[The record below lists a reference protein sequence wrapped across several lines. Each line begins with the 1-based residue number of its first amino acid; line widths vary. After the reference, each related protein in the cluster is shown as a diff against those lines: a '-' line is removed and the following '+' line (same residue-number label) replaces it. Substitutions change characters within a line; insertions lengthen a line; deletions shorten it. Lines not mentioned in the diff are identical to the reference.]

1 MIKTFKTQE
10 VKVGMYVVLPRSWF
24 AHPFLKN
31 EFLISSPGQIAKII
45 EAGIREVAIDTAK
58 SRLPVEKPGE
68 KIAVEAEQ
76 TPPQPI
82 IPPDLMEAI
91 ANKNMPPA
99 KKAKAIH
106 DHSIVMIQR
115 LMENPSSESIK
126 EAKKGIFAVV
136 DAILADDKTNK
147 ELLMLSS
154 HDYNTYIHSVNVGL
168 LAISLSKTLFK
179 KSDAHDMHEVG
190 AGFFLHDIG
199 KVKVDI
205 NIIKKPA
212 VLTDEE
218 MMEIRRHP
226 QYGYEILTDTHQLS
240 DECKKI
246 VMQHHERN
254 NGSGYPAGLK
264 GEEIHLY
271 GRICSLADVY
281 DALSSRRP
289 YKQPL
294 RPYEA
299 LNVMK
304 EEMLEHFHQDLFKKF
319 VLLFQ

>member
-91 ANKNMPPA
+91 ANKSMPPA

-115 LMENPSSESIK
+115 LMENPSSDSIK

-154 HDYNTYIHSVNVGL
+154 HDYDTYIHSVNVGL

>member
-1 MIKTFKTQE
+1 
-10 VKVGMYVVLPRSWF
+10 
-24 AHPFLKN
+24 HPFLKN

-58 SRLPVEKPGE
+58 SRLSVETPGE

-115 LMENPSSESIK
+115 LMENPSSDSIK

-154 HDYNTYIHSVNVGL
+154 HDYDTYIHSVNVGL

>member
-58 SRLPVEKPGE
+58 SRLSVEKPGE

-154 HDYNTYIHSVNVGL
+154 HDYDTYIHSVNVGL

>member
-1 MIKTFKTQE
+1 
-10 VKVGMYVVLPRSWF
+10 
-24 AHPFLKN
+24 
-31 EFLISSPGQIAKII
+31 
-45 EAGIREVAIDTAK
+45 
-58 SRLPVEKPGE
+58 
-68 KIAVEAEQ
+68 
-76 TPPQPI
+76 
-82 IPPDLMEAI
+82 
-91 ANKNMPPA
+91 
-99 KKAKAIH
+99 
-106 DHSIVMIQR
+106 
-115 LMENPSSESIK
+115 
-126 EAKKGIFAVV
+126 
-136 DAILADDKTNK
+136 
-147 ELLMLSS
+147 
-154 HDYNTYIHSVNVGL
+154 
-168 LAISLSKTLFK
+168 
-179 KSDAHDMHEVG
+179 
-190 AGFFLHDIG
+190 
-199 KVKVDI
+199 
-205 NIIKKPA
+205 
-212 VLTDEE
+212 

>member
-91 ANKNMPPA
+91 ANKNMPPE